1 MLNTKAFKA
10 YDIRGLCPE
19 EVNEE
24 LAYRVGKVFCALFGA
39 ESVVV
44 GRDIRLTGPKLQS
57 ALCDGLQDGGANVID
72 IGQCG
77 TEMIYFATSY
87 LNADGG
93 IMITAS
99 HNPASY
105 NGLKLVRR
113 DARPVGMD
121 TGLKE
126 IEEMVRKDDFP
137 HHLMAGKARG
147 ILTGQDILR
156 PYTEHILKYI
166 DLKQLK
172 PVKIVVNPG
181 NGGAGTV
188 VDELEKPLPF
198 QFIKINYEP
207 DGTFPNGVPNPM
219 LEENRKATSDA
230 VVKNQADFGIAWD
243 GDFDRCFFC
252 DETGKFVEGYYLVG
266 LLAENF
272 LHKYPGCK
280 IMYDPRLVWN
290 TEAIVRSHGGIPVRC
305 KSGHA
310 FMKQCMRE
318 NDVIY
323 GGEMSSH
330 HYFRDFTFCD
340 SGMITALIV
349 CEMLCSCGKK
359 LSELIG
365 SMEDAFPCSGEI
377 NRKVADSKAVLAKL
391 EKKYKEGKADRLDG
405 LSMEFPNWR
414 FNLRASNTEPVIRLN
429 VETRGDRQLLA
440 EKTQELLQE
449 IGGEPA

>member
-188 VDELEKPLPF
+188 VDELEKHLPF

-365 SMEDAFPCSGEI
+365 SMEDAVPCSGEI

>member
-1 MLNTKAFKA
+1 MVEWGIAVINTKAFKA
-10 YDIRGLCPE
+10 YDIRGIYPE

-44 GRDIRLTGPKLQS
+44 GCDIRLTGPKLLQ

-77 TEMIYFATSY
+77 TEMIYFATAF
-87 LNADGG
+87 LNVDGG
-93 IMITAS
+93 IMVTAS
-99 HNPASY
+99 HNPAEY

-113 DARPVGMD
+113 DARPVGVD
-121 TGLKE
+121 TGLLE
-126 IEEMVRKDDFP
+126 IEQMVRGDDFP

-147 ILTGQDILR
+147 ILTRQNIMK
-156 PYTEHILKYI
+156 PYVEHILQYI
-166 DLKQLK
+166 DRSQLK

-181 NGGAGTV
+181 NGGAGAV
-188 VDELEKPLPF
+188 LDELEKYVPF
-198 QFIKINYEP
+198 RFIKINYEP

-219 LEENRKATSDA
+219 LEENRKCTVEA
-230 VVKNQADFGIAWD
+230 VLKHHADFGIAWD

-252 DETGKFVEGYYLVG
+252 DETGQFVEGYYLVG
-266 LLAENF
+266 LLAEHF

-280 IMYDPRLVWN
+280 IMYDARLTWN
-290 TEAIVRSHGGIPVRC
+290 TEAIVKSHGGVPVR
-305 KSGHA
+305 
-310 FMKQCMRE
+310 E
-318 NDVIY
+318 NGVIY

-349 CEMLCSCGKK
+349 SEMLCSCGKT

-377 NRKVADSKAVLAKL
+377 NRKVTDSKAVLEKL
-391 EKKYKEGKADRLDG
+391 KMKYKNGKADTLDG
-405 LSMEFPNWR
+405 LSIEFPDWR

-429 VETRGDRQLLA
+429 VETRGNRTLLE

>member
-188 VDELEKPLPF
+188 VDELEKHLPF

-272 LHKYPGCK
+272 LHKYPRCK

-290 TEAIVRSHGGIPVRC
+290 TEAIVRNHGGIPVRC

-429 VETRGDRQLLA
+429 VETRGDRKLLA

>member
-10 YDIRGLCPE
+10 YDIRGIYPE

-44 GRDIRLTGPKLQS
+44 GRDIRLTGPGLVR
-57 ALCDGLQDGGANVID
+57 ALCDGLRDGGANVIN

-77 TEMIYFATSY
+77 TEMIYFATAY
-87 LNADGG
+87 LDADGG
-93 IMITAS
+93 IMVTAS
-99 HNPASY
+99 HNPADY
-105 NGLKLVRR
+105 NGMKLVRK
-113 DARPVGMD
+113 DARPVGTD
-121 TGLKE
+121 SGLKE
-126 IEEMVRKDDFP
+126 IGEMVKGDDFP
-137 HHLMAGKARG
+137 HHLVAGKARG
-147 ILTGQDILR
+147 ILTEQDITE
-156 PYTEHILKYI
+156 PYVDHILKYI
-166 DLKQLK
+166 DPARLKT
-172 PVKIVVNPG
+172 VKIVANPG
-181 NGGAGTV
+181 NGGAGPV
-188 VDELEKPLPF
+188 LDALEKHLPF
-198 QFIKINYEP
+198 HLVKVNYEP

-219 LEENRKATSDA
+219 LEENRKYTAEA
-230 VVKNQADFGIAWD
+230 VLKHHADFGIAWD

-252 DETGKFVEGYYLVG
+252 DEKGRFVEGYYLVG

-280 IMYDPRLVWN
+280 IVYDPRLVWN
-290 TEAIVRSHGGIPVRC
+290 TENIVKSHDGIPIRC
-305 KSGHA
+305 KSGHV

-318 NDVIY
+318 NDAVY

-330 HYFRDFTFCD
+330 HYFRDFSFCD

-349 CEMLCSCGKK
+349 SEMICSSGKK

-365 SMEDAFPCSGEI
+365 AMEDAFPCSGEI
-377 NRKVADSKAVLAKL
+377 NRKVKDSGTVLAKL
-391 EKKYKEGKADRLDG
+391 ERKYEEGKADRLDG
-405 LSMEFPNWR
+405 LSVEFPDWR

-429 VETRGDRQLLA
+429 VETRGDRDLLQ
-440 EKTQELLQE
+440 EKTKELLQE

>member
-24 LAYRVGKVFCALFGA
+24 LAYRLGKVFCALFGA

-188 VDELEKPLPF
+188 VDELEKHLPF

-429 VETRGDRQLLA
+429 VETRGDRKLLA

>member
-1 MLNTKAFKA
+1 MVEWGIAVINTKAFKA
-10 YDIRGLCPE
+10 YDIRGIYPE

-44 GRDIRLTGPKLQS
+44 GCDIRLTGPKLLQ

-77 TEMIYFATSY
+77 TEMIYFATAF
-87 LNADGG
+87 LNVDGG
-93 IMITAS
+93 IMVTAS
-99 HNPASY
+99 HNPAEY

-113 DARPVGMD
+113 DARPVGVD
-121 TGLKE
+121 TGLLE
-126 IEEMVRKDDFP
+126 IEQMVRGDDFP
-137 HHLMAGKARG
+137 HQTRQNIMK
-147 ILTGQDILR
+147 
-156 PYTEHILKYI
+156 PYVEHILQYI
-166 DLKQLK
+166 DRSQLK

-181 NGGAGTV
+181 NGGAGAV
-188 VDELEKPLPF
+188 LDELEKYVPF
-198 QFIKINYEP
+198 RFIKINYEP

-219 LEENRKATSDA
+219 LEENRKCTVEA
-230 VVKNQADFGIAWD
+230 VLKHHADFGIAWD

-252 DETGKFVEGYYLVG
+252 DETGRFVEGYYLVG
-266 LLAENF
+266 LLAEHF
-272 LHKYPGCK
+272 LHRYPGCK
-280 IMYDPRLVWN
+280 IMYDARLTWN
-290 TEAIVRSHGGIPVRC
+290 TEAIVKSHGGIPVRC

-318 NDVIY
+318 NGVIY

-330 HYFRDFTFCD
+330 HYFRDFTYCD

-349 CEMLCSCGKK
+349 SKMLCSCGKT

-377 NRKVADSKAVLAKL
+377 NRKVTDSKAVLEKL
-391 EKKYKEGKADRLDG
+391 KMKYKNGKADTLDG
-405 LSMEFPNWR
+405 LSIEFPDWR

-429 VETRGDRQLLA
+429 VETRGNRTLLE

>member
-188 VDELEKPLPF
+188 VDELEKHLPF

-290 TEAIVRSHGGIPVRC
+290 TEAIVRNHGGIPVRC

-429 VETRGDRQLLA
+429 VETRGDRKLLA